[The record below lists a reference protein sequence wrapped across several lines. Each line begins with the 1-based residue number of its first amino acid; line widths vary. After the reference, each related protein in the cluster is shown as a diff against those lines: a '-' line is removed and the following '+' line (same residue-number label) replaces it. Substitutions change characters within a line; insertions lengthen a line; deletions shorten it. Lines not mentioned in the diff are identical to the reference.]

1 MTKKKSNLTAYE
13 KRRLRT
19 QQIVFIVIG
28 GIVILSMVI
37 SLLINI

>member
-1 MTKKKSNLTAYE
+1 MAKKQKNLSAYE

-28 GIVILSMVI
+28 IIVILSMVI

>member
-1 MTKKKSNLTAYE
+1 MAKKQKNLSAFE
-13 KRRLRT
+13 KRLLRT

-28 GIVILSMVI
+28 IIVILSMVI

>member
-1 MTKKKSNLTAYE
+1 MAKKQKNLSAFE

-28 GIVILSMVI
+28 IIVILSMVI